1 MIFLTTI
8 LQVEDIFIPPQ
19 NDLDHKFKH
28 GYVIHNKQRGLFK
41 LDLESMRYTK
51 AVDFEG
57 QDCIPKSLAFVPIGN
72 CIFNY
77 QAKIDKCY
85 FLDSKH

>member
-1 MIFLTTI
+1 MINF

-28 GYVIHNKQRGLFK
+28 GYVIHSKQRGLFK

-51 AVDFEG
+51 AVDFEKE
-57 QDCIPKSLAFVPIGN
+57 DCVPKSLAFIPIG
-72 CIFNY
+72 ILFFNN
-77 QAKIDKCY
+77 
-85 FLDSKH
+85 